1 MSVLQGLL
9 AALSAFNSIVL
20 AVGRQLGWVALGL
33 MVVVIL
39 LQVVMRYVFNAALP
53 WPDEA
58 ARFLMLW
65 MTGLVAPSAYRWGGF
80 VAIDMIPDMLSKR
93 LASVLLLLLTLLA
106 TFILSTAIYY
116 GWQHTFGFG
125 GNFNSGSLRLPLDW
139 FGGEQ
144 VKVKLRYMYGS
155 FLLCMILLLMV
166 NVELILRQLVTLLNP
181 DAALPDDG
189 SAKFLVESSA
199 EGEAAGAGMRAD

>member
-1 MSVLQGLL
+1 MVVLQAPL
-9 AALSAFNSIVL
+9 AALSSLNSAIL
-20 AVGRQLGWVALGL
+20 SVGRQLGWIALGL

-39 LQVVMRYVFNAALP
+39 LQVVMRYLFNAALP

-80 VAIDMIPDMLSKR
+80 VAIDMIPDMLPGR
-93 LASVLLLLLTLLA
+93 VASILTLVLTLLA
-106 TFILSTAIYY
+106 TFILATAIYF

-125 GNFNSGSLRLPLDW
+125 GNFNSGSLRIPLDW

-144 VKVKLRYMYGS
+144 VKVKLRYMYAS
-155 FLLCMILLLMV
+155 FLTCMILLLLV
-166 NVELILRQLVTLLNP
+166 NIELILRQLVLLFRP
-181 DAALPDDG
+181 DATLPDDG
-189 SAKFLVESSA
+189 SARFLIASSGD
-199 EGEAAGAGMRAD
+199 GEADGALRVD